1 MRPCWETTIE
11 SYLGLFLTAFLAATI
26 VPFSSEALLVAME
39 VSETFSVSGLLLAAS
54 LGNTLGSVA
63 NWGLGRFCLHWR
75 DRKWFPVKA
84 RELDRASA
92 WFNRYGLWSLLLAWV
107 PVVGDPLTLAAGA
120 LKARFLPFLLLVAI
134 GKTARYAVLLG
145 VVDWTW
151 P

>member
-1 MRPCWETTIE
+1 M
-11 SYLGLFLTAFLAATI
+11 A
-26 VPFSSEALLVAME
+26 
-39 VSETFSVSGLLLAAS
+39 GLLLAAS

-84 RELDRASA
+84 RELERASA

-134 GKTARYAVLLG
+134 CKTGRYAVLLG
-145 VVDWTW
+145 TVDWLW

>member
-1 MRPCWETTIE
+1 MIE

-26 VPFSSEALLVAME
+26 VPFSSEAVLVAMQ
-39 VSETFSVSGLLLAAS
+39 VSGGFTAAGLLVAAS
-54 LGNTLGSVA
+54 LGNTLGAVA

-84 RELDRASA
+84 RELERASA

-107 PVVGDPLTLAAGA
+107 PIIGDPITLAAGV
-120 LKARFLPFLLLVAI
+120 LKTRFLPFLLLVAI
-134 GKTARYAVLLG
+134 SKTGRYAVLLG
-145 VVDWTW
+145 TVDWLW